1 MPMESMATSRS
12 CGDLPYENDWWY
24 SSQKI
29 IGSQLQIN
37 SKKNQSIWVIFES
50 EEEEN
55 LDNIPSN
62 MVDMQNDYIPQKY
75 DPNQNAQQFYKKP
88 KTREESN
95 IDKGMDEKTLRKNIL
110 EAFEKMNDD
119 FIFIEPKLI
128 PIIPGD
134 DPAVINEVSEFS
146 EDNY

>member
-1 MPMESMATSRS
+1 MSFFDEFNHIV
-12 CGDLPYENDWWY
+12 PYSIRVNVGRNK
-24 SSQKI
+24 QF
-29 IGSQLQIN
+29 
-37 SKKNQSIWVIFES
+37 KKDANKKSFLNHKGKLV
-50 EEEEN
+50 
-55 LDNIPSN
+55 
-62 MVDMQNDYIPQKY
+62 
-75 DPNQNAQQFYKKP
+75 AFYKKP
-88 KTREESN
+88 KTREESI